1 MQGLFGRNLNRICRK
16 IFSEGPAQVMQG
28 HTEDFR
34 PRSSHKGL
42 YKIMQGSMPLSSC
55 RLVKTSPSSI
65 AAVDLKHHFCPR
77 PLEGH
82 EKPTTSTGSKTSWG
96 WPKWAHRGCK
106 RSSKGSTPQSGC
118 TVQAATKIIK
128 LMKKK
133 WWQKRRPNSARIRM
147 INLITIKWK
156 IHSFAPPNLWPKE
169 SYNQCGGM

>member
-1 MQGLFGRNLNRICRK
+1 MQSISKVLMQGLFGRNLNRICRK

-82 EKPTTSTGSKTSWG
+82 EKPTPGPEDHQHCHCLGASRNHIYRVQDILRM
-96 WPKWAHRGCK
+96 AEVR
-106 RSSKGSTPQSGC
+106 PQRM
-118 TVQAATKIIK
+118 Q
-128 LMKKK
+128 KK
-133 WWQKRRPNSARIRM
+133 
-147 INLITIKWK
+147 
-156 IHSFAPPNLWPKE
+156 
-169 SYNQCGGM
+169 